1 MRHPLF
7 IVAVQLKLKVDFHYC
22 LIFAYVNRTEAMDER
37 LCVNIM
43 FASYKFYFDAQPVR
57 HFFYYIYAGKNYE
70 TVEIHP

>member
-1 MRHPLF
+1 MPNF
-7 IVAVQLKLKVDFHYC
+7 V
-22 LIFAYVNRTEAMDER
+22 YVSRMEAMYER

-43 FASYKFYFDAQPVR
+43 FASYNFYFEAQPVR